1 MGEMKGEGVGVGVDA
16 ALVDDRNVKAG
27 STN

>member
-1 MGEMKGEGVGVGVDA
+1 VEEMTGVGVEVEVDA

>member
-1 MGEMKGEGVGVGVDA
+1 VEEMKGEGVEVEVDA